1 MQKKSTL
8 IEQSLDDLVDEF
20 GLSLISMEDKSFN
33 LVDLMSPEG
42 YTQETNK
49 DLENCKLIISSLGS
63 LTGAEATDE
72 RLWATLSFGV
82 YSRYAKLRWPIKG
95 LLIK

>member
-1 MQKKSTL
+1 MEILATESLEKLRFECKKNPTL

-42 YTQETNK
+42 YMQETNK

-63 LTGAEATDE
+63 LT
-72 RLWATLSFGV
+72 RRSN
-82 YSRYAKLRWPIKG
+82 
-95 LLIK
+95 